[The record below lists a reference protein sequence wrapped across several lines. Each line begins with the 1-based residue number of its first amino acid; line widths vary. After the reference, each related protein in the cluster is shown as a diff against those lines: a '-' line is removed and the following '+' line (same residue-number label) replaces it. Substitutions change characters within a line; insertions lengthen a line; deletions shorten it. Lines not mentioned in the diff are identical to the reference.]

1 LSSSAELRGTVAGLA
16 DIAPPSRGLVG
27 VFAFAC
33 ALIVANLY
41 YAQPLTAVIGRALG
55 IDAALVGLVVTLTQL
70 GYGSGLILLVSLAD
84 IAENRRL
91 VLGALAGLTVALS
104 AAALS
109 TTPAMFLFAA
119 YATGFCSAA
128 TQILVPFAAHLT
140 PERQRGRTVGAVM
153 SGLLVGI
160 MLARP
165 ASSLLAARF
174 GWHAIFWLS
183 AAATICLAVFLRF
196 VLPERRP
203 DHNGLGFR
211 GVLRSLADLLLSEPL
226 LRRRAFYQGMAFSG
240 FSLFWTA
247 IPLVLGGPRFA
258 LGQSG
263 MALFALVGA
272 GGALAAPI
280 AGRLADLGLVRV
292 GTSWA
297 LSAIALCFILTI
309 AAVQLQ
315 SVVLLALVAVLLD
328 AGVQTNQVLSLR
340 VIYSLRPEARGRLNA
355 LFMTMVFAFGGAASI
370 LATVL
375 LHHGGWPAVA
385 LVGAACAGLALVMH
399 LRS

>member
-1 LSSSAELRGTVAGLA
+1 MRGAVEAA
-16 DIAPPSRGLVG
+16 DVTPPSRGLIG
-27 VFAFAC
+27 AFAFAC

-41 YAQPLTAVIGRALG
+41 YAQPLTAVIGRSLG

-70 GYGSGLILLVSLAD
+70 GYGSGLIVLVSLAD
-84 IAENRRL
+84 VAENRRL
-91 VLGALAGLTVALS
+91 VLSALAGLTVALI

-109 TTPAMFLFAA
+109 TRPAMFLLAA
-119 YATGFCSAA
+119 YAIGFCSAA
-128 TQILVPFAAHLT
+128 TQILVPFAAHLA

-165 ASSLLAARF
+165 VSSLFAARF
-174 GWHAIFWLS
+174 GWHAIFWMS
-183 AAATICLAVFLRF
+183 ASASLCLAVFLRF
-196 VLPERRP
+196 VLPQRRP
-203 DHNGLGFR
+203 DHGGLGFR
-211 GVLRSLADLLLSEPL
+211 DVLRSLSALLREEPL
-226 LRRRAFYQGMAFSG
+226 LRRRAFYQAMAFAG

-258 LGQSG
+258 MGQSG
-263 MALFALVGA
+263 LALFALVGA
-272 GGALAAPI
+272 GGALAAPV

-292 GTSWA
+292 GTRLA
-297 LSAIALCFILTI
+297 LATIALCFVLTI
-309 AAVQLQ
+309 GAVQLR
-315 SVVLLALVAVLLD
+315 SVALLALVAVLLD

-355 LFMTMVFAFGGAASI
+355 LFMTIVFAFGGAASI

-375 LHHGGWPAVA
+375 LHAGGWPAVA
-385 LVGAACAGLALVMH
+385 LAGAACATLALVLH